1 MFQSNLLKRKFLFN
15 KKSKAQHVVELAMMM
30 PLFIILFSYTFQLM
44 VETYSKYK
52 FSYIFTN
59 SVRNVI
65 NSPEIYKDIANVADY
80 DINKAV
86 QEELENEITKTGS
99 KIPFTSVLVE
109 IINSDETTFFK
120 GAYQLVADRIFFGQ
134 TGREY
139 FYFTIPVN
147 KTYTLPIVLN
157 KTTHDVESYF
167 NFYFKYYSEKY
178 FEAEDTTEGGG
189 TEGGDGTEGG
199 TEGGGGGDGTEGGT
213 EGGDGGDGGS
223 TEGGDGGS
231 TEGGDSGGSDSG
243 VSGGLEDNSGGDS
256 AIPASLEI

>member
-1 MFQSNLLKRKFLFN
+1 MHLNNFLKRKFSIN

-65 NSPEIYKDIANVADY
+65 NSPVIYQNIANVADY
-80 DINKAV
+80 NITNIIQDK
-86 QEELENEITKTGS
+86 LRNEITQNGTN
-99 KIPFTSVLVE
+99 KIPFTDVYVE
-109 IINSDETTFFK
+109 AVNSDETIFFR
-120 GAYQLVADRIFFGQ
+120 GAYQLKADSLFFGQ
-134 TGREY
+134 TGTEY

-147 KTYTLPIVLN
+147 RTYTAPIVLN

-178 FEAEDTTEGGG
+178 YEADDGSEGTTEGDGTEGG

-199 TEGGGGGDGTEGGT
+199 TDGGDGTGGG
-213 EGGDGGDGGS
+213 E
-223 TEGGDGGS
+223 
-231 TEGGDSGGSDSG
+231 DSGTTGS
-243 VSGGLEDNSGGDS
+243 LEDGSGGDAGDG
-256 AIPASLEI
+256 AIPAALGA

>member
-1 MFQSNLLKRKFLFN
+1 MFQSNLLKRKFSYN

-65 NSPEIYKDIANVADY
+65 NSQVIYQNIANVADY
-80 DINKAV
+80 NITNIIQDK
-86 QEELENEITKTGS
+86 LRNEITQNGTN
-99 KIPFTSVLVE
+99 KIPFTDVYVE
-109 IINSDETTFFK
+109 AVNSDETIFFR
-120 GAYQLVADRIFFGQ
+120 GAYQLKADSLFFGQ
-134 TGREY
+134 TGTEY

-147 KTYTLPIVLN
+147 RTYTAPIVLN

-189 TEGGDGTEGG
+189 TEGGTEGGEGTEGG
-199 TEGGGGGDGTEGGT
+199 TEGGDGTEGGT
-213 EGGDGGDGGS
+213 EGGDSGT
-223 TEGGDGGS
+223 TEGGDGG
-231 TEGGDSGGSDSG
+231 GADSG
-243 VSGGLEDNSGGDS
+243 VSGGLEDGSGGDGG
-256 AIPASLEI
+256 IPAALGA

>member
-1 MFQSNLLKRKFLFN
+1 MFQSNLLKRKFSYN

-65 NSPEIYKDIANVADY
+65 NSPEVYKDIANVANY
-80 DINKAV
+80 DINKIV

-157 KTTHDVESYF
+157 KTTFDVESYF

-189 TEGGDGTEGG
+189 TEGGTEGGEGTEGG
-199 TEGGGGGDGTEGGT
+199 TEGGDGTEGGT
-213 EGGDGGDGGS
+213 EGGDSGT
-223 TEGGDGGS
+223 TEGGDGG
-231 TEGGDSGGSDSG
+231 GADSG
-243 VSGGLEDNSGGDS
+243 VSGGLEDGSGGDGG
-256 AIPASLEI
+256 IPAALGA